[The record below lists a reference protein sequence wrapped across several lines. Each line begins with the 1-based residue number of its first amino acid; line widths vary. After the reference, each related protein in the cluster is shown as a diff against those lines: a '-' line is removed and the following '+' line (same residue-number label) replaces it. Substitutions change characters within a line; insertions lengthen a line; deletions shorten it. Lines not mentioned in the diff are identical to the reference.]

1 MQKYVKSALFC
12 FHEKQINFVMK
23 VDLNAIPL
31 IILIFWACLYILIDN
46 IYIYYLHKH
55 MGIRA
60 VIGKD
65 VTSVYSLKIA
75 YITWY
80 HSFLRNFINT

>member
-1 MQKYVKSALFC
+1 MSAKGRKICVFC

-31 IILIFWACLYILIDN
+31 TILIFWACLYILIDN

-55 MGIRA
+55 MDIRA

-65 VTSVYSLKIA
+65 VT
-75 YITWY
+75 
-80 HSFLRNFINT
+80 R

>member
-1 MQKYVKSALFC
+1 MSAKGRKNFFC

-23 VDLNAIPL
+23 VDLDAIPL
-31 IILIFWACLYILIDN
+31 TILIFRACLYTLIDN

-60 VIGKD
+60 VIGRD
-65 VTSVYSLKIA
+65 VTR
-75 YITWY
+75 
-80 HSFLRNFINT
+80 LRSISRFIHYESIKLAQHHLS